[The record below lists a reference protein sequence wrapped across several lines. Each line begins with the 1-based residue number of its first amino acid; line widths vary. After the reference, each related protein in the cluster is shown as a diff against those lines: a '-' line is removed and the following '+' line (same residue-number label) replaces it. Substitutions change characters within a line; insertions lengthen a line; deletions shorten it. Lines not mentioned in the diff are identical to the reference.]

1 MKLTQRLQWYTSP
14 KMIYRA
20 GRKSM
25 ALDDK
30 MKVAETIYLY
40 ALGIDTKDF
49 DLYRS
54 IFADQVE
61 IDFSSYEGSSVTE
74 PSHLTGDEWVKRVR
88 PLFTGLTAPQHSMT
102 NPLIRLEGDVAS
114 CRMYMQAHHVFEA
127 EKEDSW
133 FTIGG
138 YYDDMLVRNDQSP
151 TGWLLTGVTL
161 TVLWRKG
168 TDSIMEQARSKG
180 HTLLKDH

>member
-1 MKLTQRLQWYTSP
+1 MKLSQRLKWYSSP
-14 KMIYRA
+14 RMIFRA

-25 ALDDK
+25 DLDDRRAI
-30 MKVAETIYLY
+30 AETIYLY
-40 ALGIDTKDF
+40 AMGIDTKDF

-61 IDFSSYEGSSVTE
+61 IDFSSYEGSSVPE
-74 PSHLTGDEWVKRVR
+74 PNSLTGDEWVNRVK
-88 PLFTGLTAPQHSMT
+88 PLFTGLAATQHSMT
-102 NPLIRLEGDVAS
+102 NPIVTLDGDFAH
-114 CRMYMQAHHVFEA
+114 CRMYMQAHHVFEP

-138 YYDDMLVRNDQSP
+138 YYDDSLARDIESP
-151 TGWLLTGVTL
+151 SGWKLTGVKL

-168 TDSIMEQARSKG
+168 QESIMQLARSEG
-180 HTLLKDH
+180 HRLLSS